1 MGPLFSQLAL
11 VLAVVAGSPPEY
23 WYRMVDCG
31 DLPGGRWGP
40 QRVYGI
46 DDQNRIVGEA
56 NLVGVGRKTFLWSP
70 EDGYTIVEPNEP
82 YQVCY
87 AGDVEEGRVCGY
99 FRDSEGYNIAYRW
112 SKGKGF
118 EKLPPLPG
126 YLGSRGAGINRLG
139 DVVGFSFSATENQA
153 VVWKADG
160 TLVDLGGYPGLPYSR
175 GTAINDNGQAVGE
188 LVGDNFQDWA
198 FFYDPGKG
206 MQLTKPPG
214 AFRQPYPRSLNSQG
228 DSTGFI
234 VVGLAVYAY
243 LREPSDAWTPIR
255 INSTGISIDDRQ
267 VVTGLYDDSPT
278 STTGFLWSKRSGLVR
293 IADKVKGWDER
304 AILDLPLINRRGTIV
319 ITWLPAGSDT
329 ARSALLVPLPKRSAG
344 QFLP

>member
-1 MGPLFSQLAL
+1 MVGLFLPFYLASL
-11 VLAVVAGSPPEY
+11 VSPPPEY

-70 EDGYTIVEPNEP
+70 EDGYKIVEPNEP
-82 YQVCY
+82 YWDCFGYGVQ
-87 AGDVEEGRVCGY
+87 EGRVCGY
-99 FRDSEGYNIAYRW
+99 YQNTESYIYAYRW
-112 SKGKGF
+112 SKANGF

-126 YLGSRGAGINRLG
+126 HLNSRAAGINRHG
-139 DVVGFSFSATENQA
+139 DVVGYSFSLTENQA

-160 TLVDLGGYPGLPYSR
+160 TIVDLGGYPGLPYSR

-188 LVGDNFQDWA
+188 LVDGQWEDWA
-198 FFYDPGKG
+198 FFYEPGKG

-214 AFRQPYPRSLNSQG
+214 AFRQPYPNAINSAG
-228 DSTGFI
+228 NSAGAM
-234 VVGLAVYAY
+234 GLGLSIWAY
-243 LREPSDAWTPIR
+243 YRDYGGLWTPIR
-255 INSTGISIDDRQ
+255 YDSLGLALDERNVMSGKYNDRPSH
-267 VVTGLYDDSPT
+267 TAT
-278 STTGFLWSKRSGLVR
+278 FLWSHQTGMVR
-293 IADKVKGWDER
+293 IPDKVVGWDEGHLMEL
-304 AILDLPLINRRGTIV
+304 AFINRRGALGV
-319 ITWLPAGSDT
+319 TWLPAGSDT